1 MHLEKRGPD
10 NKSLTLK
17 THSIKLPSSPRQ
29 LSFNVKLSE
38 YFFTAENIS
47 ILKESFLT
55 LHKIQIFFKDCSNFV
70 LTLQTSNQRKQN
82 DIKSLI
88 FKLPKL
94 WISEF
99 KCLLII
105 FLFLQN
111 VVLLENC
118 LEFQKIS
125 LFYKNSE
132 IFHTNQ
138 NV

>member
-1 MHLEKRGPD
+1 MHLKKRGPD

-70 LTLQTSNQRKQN
+70 LTLQTSRH
-82 DIKSLI
+82 
-88 FKLPKL
+88 FCERPKKTEWHKVTDFQTAQTLRL
-94 WISEF
+94 WI
-99 KCLLII
+99 
-105 FLFLQN
+105 
-111 VVLLENC
+111 
-118 LEFQKIS
+118 
-125 LFYKNSE
+125 
-132 IFHTNQ
+132 
-138 NV
+138 